1 MSEIVTLTQQEDIA
15 VITLD
20 NPPVNSLSFEV
31 RDALK
36 HKLDQVR
43 QDATYKALVIIGA
56 GRMFSS
62 GADISEFNQSPPPDT
77 PNLPRVIDDLENS
90 LKPVVAAIHGV
101 AAGGGLELTL
111 GCHYRIA
118 SPTTRLG
125 LPEVTLGFVPGAGG
139 TQRLPRLVGLE
150 RALDMIV
157 SGRLVPAHEAL
168 ASGVIDEITEDN
180 LGVAAVTFAR
190 KLIGKTN
197 AVRRT
202 RDLDAHLGLKKDHSS
217 VIADFRTRMARKA
230 RGFEAPYACVECIE
244 AAVTLPFSDGLQKER
259 QIFQK
264 LVTSDQAK
272 AQRHVF
278 FAERRAKKIK
288 DVPKDTPTTVIESA
302 AVIGCGT
309 MGAGI
314 AMTLANAGIPV
325 TVLETS
331 QQSLRKGL
339 DAIHHT
345 YSTTL
350 SKGRLS
356 QTGLDERMARIKP
369 TLHYDDVHD
378 VDIVIEAVYEN
389 LEAKRQVFQ
398 TLDRTCKPETI
409 LATNTST
416 LNINDLAAVTKRPNK
431 VIGTHFFSPA
441 NVMRLMENVRG
452 TETSRKT
459 IATVMQLSKRLGK
472 VGVLVGVCDGFV
484 GNRMLYAYRRQADF
498 LLEEGALPVQIDKA
512 IYDFGMPMGP
522 FQMADLAGLDIG
534 WQIRK
539 HQAANRPAHLRYSPI
554 ADRICELG
562 RFGQKTKAGWYRY
575 EPASRTPIVDPIID
589 KLISDVSAELGIVRR
604 SIDDS
609 TIISRCFYPLINE
622 GAKILAEGVALRP
635 SDIDVVWIYGYGFP
649 AYLGGPMFWADRL
662 GLATVYDAMK
672 RLHEEHGEW
681 LEPAPL
687 LQQLAQDGKGFSD
700 LE

>member
-168 ASGVIDEITEDN
+168 ASGLIDEITEDN

-309 MGAGI
+309 MGTGI

-452 TETSRKT
+452 TETSRET

>member
-77 PNLPRVIDDLENS
+77 PNLSRVIDDLENS

-278 FAERRAKKIK
+278 FADRRAKKIK

-452 TETSRKT
+452 TETSRET
-459 IATVMQLSKRLGK
+459 IATVMQLSKRLEK

>member
-1 MSEIVTLTQQEDIA
+1 VSEIVTLTQQEDIA

-278 FAERRAKKIK
+278 FADRRAKKIK

-452 TETSRKT
+452 TETSRET

-622 GAKILAEGVALRP
+622 GAKILAEGVALQP

>member
-101 AAGGGLELTL
+101 AAGGGLELAL

-452 TETSRKT
+452 TETSRET

-589 KLISDVSAELGIVRR
+589 NLISDVSAELGIVRR

>member
-77 PNLPRVIDDLENS
+77 PNLPRIIDDLENS

-278 FAERRAKKIK
+278 FADRRAKKIK
-288 DVPKDTPTTVIESA
+288 DVPKDTPTTVIEST

-452 TETSRKT
+452 TETSRET

-622 GAKILAEGVALRP
+622 GAKILAEGVALQP

>member
-1 MSEIVTLTQQEDIA
+1 VSEIVTLTQQEDIA

-77 PNLPRVIDDLENS
+77 PNLPRIIDDLENS

-278 FAERRAKKIK
+278 FADRRAKKIK

-452 TETSRKT
+452 TETSRET

>member
-62 GADISEFNQSPPPDT
+62 GADISEFNQSPSPDT

-101 AAGGGLELTL
+101 AAGGGLELAL

-259 QIFQK
+259 QIFQT

-345 YSTTL
+345 YSATL

-356 QTGLDERMARIKP
+356 QTGLDERMARIRP

-378 VDIVIEAVYEN
+378 VGIVIEAVYEN

-398 TLDRTCKPETI
+398 TLDRACKPETI

-416 LNINDLAAVTKRPNK
+416 LNINNLAAVTKRPSK

-452 TETSRKT
+452 AETSRET

-562 RFGQKTKAGWYRY
+562 RFGQKTRAGWYRY
-575 EPASRTPIVDPIID
+575 EPDSRTPIADPIID
-589 KLISDVSAELGIVRR
+589 KLISDVSTELGIVRR
-604 SIDDS
+604 PIDDS
-609 TIISRCFYPLINE
+609 TIISRCFFPLINE

-662 GLATVYDAMK
+662 GLAAVYDAMK
-672 RLHEEHGEW
+672 RLYEEHGEW

-687 LQQLAQDGKGFSD
+687 LQQLAKDGKGFGD

>member
-1 MSEIVTLTQQEDIA
+1 MSETVTLTHQEDIA

-36 HKLDQVR
+36 QKLDHVR
-43 QDATYKALVIIGA
+43 QDATCEALVIIGA

-62 GADISEFNQSPPPDT
+62 GADIGEFNQSPPPDT

-101 AAGGGLELTL
+101 AAGGGLELAL

-168 ASGVIDEITEDN
+168 ASGVIDEIAEDN

-202 RDLDAHLGLKKDHSS
+202 RDLDAHLRLKKDHSS

-278 FAERRAKKIK
+278 FAERRAGKIK
-288 DVPKDTPTTVIESA
+288 DVPKNTPTTVIASA

-345 YSTTL
+345 YRATL

-356 QTGLDERMARIKP
+356 QTDLDERMARIKP
-369 TLHYDDVHD
+369 TLHYDDVRD

-389 LEAKRQVFQ
+389 LDAKRKVFQ
-398 TLDRTCKPETI
+398 TLDRACKPETI

-452 TETSRKT
+452 TETSRET

-512 IYDFGMPMGP
+512 VYDFGMPMGP

-575 EPASRTPIVDPIID
+575 EPGSRTPIVDPIID

-604 SIDDS
+604 SIDDT

-662 GLATVYDAMK
+662 GLAAVYDTMK

-681 LEPAPL
+681 LKPAPL

>member
-77 PNLPRVIDDLENS
+77 PNLSRVIDDLENS

-278 FAERRAKKIK
+278 FADRRAKKIK
-288 DVPKDTPTTVIESA
+288 DVPKDTPTTVIEST

-452 TETSRKT
+452 TETSRET

>member
-1 MSEIVTLTQQEDIA
+1 VSEIVTLTQQEDIA

-77 PNLPRVIDDLENS
+77 PNLPRIIDDLENS

-278 FAERRAKKIK
+278 FADRRAKKIK

-452 TETSRKT
+452 TETSRET

-604 SIDDS
+604 MVDDS

>member
-1 MSEIVTLTQQEDIA
+1 VSEIVTLTQQEDIA

-77 PNLPRVIDDLENS
+77 PNLPRIIDDLENS

-278 FAERRAKKIK
+278 FADRRAKKIK
-288 DVPKDTPTTVIESA
+288 DVPKDTPTTVIEST

-452 TETSRKT
+452 TETSRET

-622 GAKILAEGVALRP
+622 GAKILAEGVALQP

>member
-77 PNLPRVIDDLENS
+77 PNLPRIIDDLENS

-278 FAERRAKKIK
+278 FADRRAKKIK

-452 TETSRKT
+452 TETSRET

>member
-278 FAERRAKKIK
+278 FADRRAKKIK

-452 TETSRKT
+452 TETSRET

-622 GAKILAEGVALRP
+622 GAKILAEGVALQP